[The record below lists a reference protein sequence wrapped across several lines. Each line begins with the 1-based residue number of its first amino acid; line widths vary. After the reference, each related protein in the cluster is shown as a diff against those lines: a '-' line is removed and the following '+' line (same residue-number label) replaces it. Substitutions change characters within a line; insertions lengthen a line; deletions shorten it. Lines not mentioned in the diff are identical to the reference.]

1 MSGRGSIDARV
12 AAQLDANEASDVRGA
27 TRAEGARGPLS
38 LRGNFSWTFCGS
50 ALYSASSWAM
60 LAVIAKLGTR
70 AMVGE
75 YALGLAV
82 AQPVMVLSQLHL
94 RAVQAT
100 DSRRQFAFGD
110 YLALRLLT
118 TSLAIVVIAAIAWLA
133 GYRGETA
140 LVIVVSGVSIG
151 FDAVSDVFYGLL
163 QQHERMDRIAISMAG
178 KGVLSLAGLSLGL
191 WASGSVL
198 GAAIGSAVASA
209 IVLAAYDVPSA
220 GWLGRVCGTV
230 ATGGGRGGTGATRG
244 GVAPAPSVW
253 PVWHARELCRLAW
266 LALPMGVTT
275 ALNSLGVNLTRYL
288 IVAFLGE
295 AELGVFAA
303 AASLLGIGRTFVGAL
318 GQAAS
323 PRLARDFAT
332 GRRREFRFDLLRLV
346 LLAAGLGVAGLV
358 ASGLAGGPI
367 LSLLFRPEYARHADV
382 FVWLMAAGLATYLT
396 SALGIGLTA
405 ARRFRIQVP
414 LAASAIV
421 TSALAGW
428 WLIPAA
434 GLRGAAWSAFLAAVA
449 QLVCVVCATLPIVRS
464 GNRREAKPSAPA
476 ASAWPAQEVA

>member
-1 MSGRGSIDARV
+1 LSAPPSIDAKV
-12 AAQLDANEASDVRGA
+12 AARRDANGANAGRPGAWRGRGVSA
-27 TRAEGARGPLS
+27 AGPLS
-38 LRGNFSWTFCGS
+38 LRGNFSWTFCGT

-60 LAVIAKLGTR
+60 LAVIAKLGT
-70 AMVGE
+70 AQMLGQ

-118 TSLAIVVIAAIAWLA
+118 TSLAVALIAAIAWLA

-163 QQHERMDRIAISMAG
+163 QQHERMDRIAISMVA

-191 WASGSVL
+191 WTSGSVL
-198 GAAIGSAVASA
+198 GAAVGSALASA

-220 GWLGRVCGTV
+220 GWLARACG
-230 ATGGGRGGTGATRG
+230 ADAIGSAHG
-244 GVAPAPSVW
+244 PAVSARPL
-253 PVWHARELCRLAW
+253 WHAGELRRLAW

-288 IVAFLGE
+288 IVGFLGQ

-303 AASLLGIGRTFVGAL
+303 AASILGIGRTFIGAL

-332 GRRREFRFDLLRLV
+332 GRRREFRVNLLRLV
-346 LLAAGLGVAGLV
+346 LLAAGLGVAGLA
-358 ASGLAGGPI
+358 ASVIAGRQV
-367 LSLLFRPEYARHADV
+367 LTLFFSAEYARHVDV
-382 FVWLMAAGLATYLT
+382 FFWLMASGVATYLT

-414 LAASAIV
+414 LSLSAIV

-434 GLRGAAWSAFLAAVA
+434 GLRGAAWSAFLAAAA
-449 QLVCVVCATLPIVRS
+449 QLLFVFAATLPVVRDR
-464 GNRREAKPSAPA
+464 RREGARGDRRAP
-476 ASAWPAQEVA
+476 AWPAREVA